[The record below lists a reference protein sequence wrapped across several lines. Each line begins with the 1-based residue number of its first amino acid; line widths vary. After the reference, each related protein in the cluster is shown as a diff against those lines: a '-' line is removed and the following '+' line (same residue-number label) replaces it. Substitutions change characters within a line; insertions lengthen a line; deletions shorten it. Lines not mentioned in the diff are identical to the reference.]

1 MIKNEMTQYAV
12 EEANTSWGKLRLIW
26 IIVFVA
32 GLVFVGRDSAT
43 ARDEM
48 IGLGQ
53 IHRLICM
60 LLLGIF
66 VLKYFLKNP
75 AIPFKSIF
83 FFLTLFAIWQVI
95 TVMWS
100 TFPPWTLYR
109 GVEYLIMILI
119 TAYFA
124 NSLKDSEHF
133 YKWVDLTWW
142 FVGFLVFSVWASVIL
157 FPHLSLA
164 PSKGIIPFS
173 INGLLPRINSNS
185 VSAYGAIIGIV
196 SFVRLNYSSEKKW
209 KILFLLAIVT
219 MVLSQGRSGIG
230 GFAFGIII
238 AIMLMRRAGW
248 ALIIATLIGILITY
262 YAFDEL
268 FWEFFRRGQT
278 EDQFFLFSGRVTV
291 WQYTYDNFI
300 QHQPLMGFGAY
311 SAGRFLVLS
320 DYLGWSSLHS
330 TWVELA
336 VGNGIP
342 ATIFFALII
351 ISSWII
357 IIKYCIENY
366 GHVQI
371 HYFIE
376 IAAVY
381 TLLIFRSFF
390 STYFSVH
397 NDFVFFLVMGSVLFI
412 AHNKPVNSFSWQH
425 NGPLV

>member
-1 MIKNEMTQYAV
+1 
-12 EEANTSWGKLRLIW
+12 
-26 IIVFVA
+26 
-32 GLVFVGRDSAT
+32 
-43 ARDEM
+43 
-48 IGLGQ
+48 
-53 IHRLICM
+53 M

-219 MVLSQGRSGIG
+219 MVLSQGRSGMG
-230 GFAFGIII
+230 GFALGIII

-248 ALIIATLIGILITY
+248 ALIIATLIGILISY
-262 YAFDEL
+262 FAFDEF
-268 FWEFFRRGQT
+268 FWEFFMRGQT
-278 EDQFFLFSGRVTV
+278 EEQFWLFSGRINV
-291 WQYTYDNFI
+291 WEYTYHYFI
-300 QHQPLMGFGAY
+300 VDQPWKGFGAY
-311 SAGRFLVLS
+311 SAGRFLVLGN
-320 DYLGWSSLHS
+320 YLGWSSLHS
-330 TWVELA
+330 TWLELA

-342 ATIFFALII
+342 ATIFFAVIVI
-351 ISSWII
+351 YSWIV
-357 IIKYCIENY
+357 IIKHCLANY
-366 GHVQI
+366 GEAFNS
-371 HYFIE
+371 YFIE
-376 IAAVY
+376 ISSVFTA
-381 TLLIFRSFF
+381 LIFRSLFTTHF
-390 STYFSVH
+390 MVH
-397 NDFVFFLVMGSVLFI
+397 NDFVFFLIIGTVFYIKSNT
-412 AHNKPVNSFSWQH
+412 HKVNHF
-425 NGPLV
+425 N

>member
-1 MIKNEMTQYAV
+1 MTQYTV
-12 EEANTSWGKLRLIW
+12 EEATTSWGQWRLIW
-26 IIVFVA
+26 LIVFVS
-32 GLVFVGRDSAT
+32 GLVLIVRDTMSA
-43 ARDEM
+43 RESLV
-48 IGLGQ
+48 GLGQ

-219 MVLSQGRSGIG
+219 MVLSQGRSGMG
-230 GFAFGIII
+230 GFALGIII

-248 ALIIATLIGILITY
+248 ALIIATLIGILISY
-262 YAFDEL
+262 FAFDEF
-268 FWEFFRRGQT
+268 FWEFFMRGQT
-278 EDQFFLFSGRVTV
+278 EEQFWLFSGRINV
-291 WQYTYDNFI
+291 WEYTYHYFI
-300 QHQPLMGFGAY
+300 VDQPWKGFGAY
-311 SAGRFLVLS
+311 SAGRFLVLGN
-320 DYLGWSSLHS
+320 YLGWSSLHS
-330 TWVELA
+330 TWLELA

-342 ATIFFALII
+342 ATIFFAVIVI
-351 ISSWII
+351 YSWIV
-357 IIKYCIENY
+357 IIKHCLANY
-366 GHVQI
+366 GEAFNS
-371 HYFIE
+371 YFIE
-376 IAAVY
+376 ISSVFTA
-381 TLLIFRSFF
+381 LIFRSLFTTHF
-390 STYFSVH
+390 MVH
-397 NDFVFFLVMGSVLFI
+397 NDFVFFLIIGTVFYIKSNT
-412 AHNKPVNSFSWQH
+412 HKVNHF
-425 NGPLV
+425 N

>member
-196 SFVRLNYSSEKKW
+196 SFVRMRYTQEMKW
-209 KILFLLAIVT
+209 KVLLFLAIVT
-219 MVLSQGRSGIG
+219 MILSQGRSGMAS
-230 GFAFGIII
+230 FALGIII
-238 AIMLMRRAGW
+238 AILLMRRYGIMVILGS
-248 ALIIATLIGILITY
+248 LIFLLISF
-262 YAFDEL
+262 YAFDEIFL
-268 FWEFFRRGQT
+268 EYFRRGQT
-278 EDQFFLFSGRVTV
+278 EEQFWLFSGRINV
-291 WQYTYDNFI
+291 WEYTYHYFI
-300 QHQPLMGFGAY
+300 VDQPWKGFGAY
-311 SAGRFLVLS
+311 SAGRFLVLGN
-320 DYLGWSSLHS
+320 YLGWSSLHS
-330 TWVELA
+330 TWLELA

-342 ATIFFALII
+342 ATIFFAVIVI
-351 ISSWII
+351 YSWIV
-357 IIKYCIENY
+357 IIKHCLANY
-366 GHVQI
+366 GEAFNS
-371 HYFIE
+371 YFIE
-376 IAAVY
+376 ISSVFTA
-381 TLLIFRSFF
+381 LIFRSLFTTHF
-390 STYFSVH
+390 MVH
-397 NDFVFFLVMGSVLFI
+397 NDFVFFLIIGTVFYIKSNT
-412 AHNKPVNSFSWQH
+412 HKVNHF
-425 NGPLV
+425 N

>member
-219 MVLSQGRSGIG
+219 MVLSQGRSGMG
-230 GFAFGIII
+230 GFALGIII

-248 ALIIATLIGILITY
+248 ALIIATLIGILISY
-262 YAFDEL
+262 FAFDEF
-268 FWEFFRRGQT
+268 FWEFFMRGQT
-278 EDQFFLFSGRVTV
+278 EEQFWLFSGRINV
-291 WQYTYDNFI
+291 WEYTYHYFI
-300 QHQPLMGFGAY
+300 VDQPWKGFGAY
-311 SAGRFLVLS
+311 SAGRFLVLGN
-320 DYLGWSSLHS
+320 YLGWSSLHS
-330 TWVELA
+330 TWLELA

-342 ATIFFALII
+342 ATIFFAVIVI
-351 ISSWII
+351 YSWIV
-357 IIKYCIENY
+357 IIKHCLANY
-366 GHVQI
+366 GEAFNS
-371 HYFIE
+371 YFIE
-376 IAAVY
+376 ISSVFTA
-381 TLLIFRSFF
+381 LIFRSLFTTHF
-390 STYFSVH
+390 MVH
-397 NDFVFFLVMGSVLFI
+397 NDFVFFLIIGTVFYIKSNT
-412 AHNKPVNSFSWQH
+412 HKVNHF
-425 NGPLV
+425 N